1 MNFIKKQA
9 KITLTKTVQRNQEM
23 LTSNIG
29 EEIVMMSIDNSAYY
43 GLDPIG
49 SNIWEMLAEPI
60 RVSDLCAQLMQRYEV
75 NEQDCQRD
83 VLNFLNQMRNEDLLT
98 VL

>member
-29 EEIVMMSIDNSAYY
+29 EEIVMMSIENSAYY

>member
-1 MNFIKKQA
+1 MNITKKQT
-9 KITLTKTVQRNQEM
+9 KIALTTIVKCNQEM

-29 EEIVMMSIDNSAYY
+29 DEIVMMSIENSAYY

-49 SNIWEMLAEPI
+49 SKIWEMITEPI
-60 RVSDLCAQLMQRYEV
+60 QVSDLCAQLMQRFEV
-75 NEQDCQRD
+75 SEQDCQRD

-98 VL
+98 VS

>member
-1 MNFIKKQA
+1 
-9 KITLTKTVQRNQEM
+9 
-23 LTSNIG
+23 
-29 EEIVMMSIDNSAYY
+29 MSIDNSAYY